1 MVMIIF
7 IDVLLVAIIVFSTVR
22 FGIKGLICSILG
34 MGKFI
39 IAFLISLALGSPVG
53 ILLAN
58 GFVGNAVSN
67 HVYNKIYGYFDGGES
82 LMDFFSNIP
91 EGFLKTVKL
100 FGADVEALEAQ
111 FGSVQGSESVIR
123 EMSDVISAPISRT
136 LSAIIAYV
144 VIFVGAYIVLSIVIK
159 GLRSIKIPIITRI
172 DKILGVTLGLALG
185 LLCVSFIS
193 TAIYSILE
201 FISAIKNN
209 EEIMKIYSDSHVFKF
224 IYDMRIFEFIRKL
237 I

>member
-1 MVMIIF
+1 MIIF
-7 IDVLLVAIIVFSTVR
+7 IDVLLVAIIVFSTAR
-22 FGIKGLICSILG
+22 FGIKGLVCSILG

-58 GFVGNAVSN
+58 GFVGNAVSD
-67 HVYNKIYGYFDGGES
+67 HVYNKIYGYFDGGKS
-82 LMDFFSNIP
+82 LTEFFANIP
-91 EGFLKTVKL
+91 DGFLKVVKL
-100 FGADVEALEAQ
+100 FGADVEALEAR
-111 FGSVQGSESVIR
+111 FGSAQGSETVIR
-123 EMSDVISAPISRT
+123 EMSDVISGPISRT

-144 VIFVGAYIVLSIVIK
+144 LIFVVAYIVLSIVIK
-159 GLRSIKIPIITRI
+159 GFSKIKIPIITKI
-172 DKILGVTLGLALG
+172 DKLLGITLGLALG
-185 LLCVSFIS
+185 VLGVAFIS

-201 FISAIKNN
+201 FISAIKNS

-224 IYDMRIFEFIRKL
+224 IYDLRIFEFIRKL

>member
-1 MVMIIF
+1 MIIF
-7 IDVLLVAIIVFSTVR
+7 IDVLLVAIIVFSTAR

-39 IAFLISLALGSPVG
+39 IAFLVSLALGSPVG

-58 GFVGNAVSN
+58 GFVGNAISD
-67 HVYNKIYGYFDGGES
+67 HVYNKIYGYFDGGAS
-82 LMDFFSNIP
+82 LTEFFANIP
-91 EGFLKTVKL
+91 DGFLKVVKL
-100 FGADVEALEAQ
+100 FGADIEALEAK
-111 FGSVQGSESVIR
+111 FGSAQGSEAVIK
-123 EMSDVISAPISRT
+123 EMSDVISGPISRT

-144 VIFVGAYIVLSIVIK
+144 VIFVVAYIVLSIVIK
-159 GLRSIKIPIITRI
+159 GFSKIKIPIITKI
-172 DKILGVTLGLALG
+172 DKLLGITLGLVLG
-185 LLCVSFIS
+185 VFGVAFIS

-201 FISAIKNN
+201 FISAIKNS

-224 IYDMRIFEFIRKL
+224 IYDLRIFEFIRKL

>member
-1 MVMIIF
+1 MIIF
-7 IDVLLVAIIVFSTVR
+7 IDVLLLAIIVFSTAR

-39 IAFLISLALGSPVG
+39 IAFLVSLALGSPVG

-58 GFVGNAVSN
+58 GVVGNAVSN

-82 LMDFFSNIP
+82 LTEFFANIP
-91 EGFLKTVKL
+91 DGFLKVVKL
-100 FGADVEALEAQ
+100 FGADVEALEAK
-111 FGSVQGSESVIR
+111 FGSAQGSEAVIK
-123 EMSDVISAPISRT
+123 EMADVISGPISRT

-144 VIFVGAYIVLSIVIK
+144 VIFAAAYIVLSIAIK
-159 GLRSIKIPIITRI
+159 GFSKIRIPIITKI
-172 DKILGVTLGLALG
+172 DKLLGITLGFALGILGVAF
-185 LLCVSFIS
+185 VA

-201 FISAIKNN
+201 FISAIKNS

-224 IYDMRIFEFIRKL
+224 IYDLRIFEFIRKL